1 MNRFSLSINLNL
13 VFQVAL
19 QVGFLKVFE
28 DVATVVL
35 DLVLS
40 QFVLFLHVIPD
51 RLDDGEIRSLC
62 GALAV
67 VRLLVQTK
75 ISLDYYN

>member
-1 MNRFSLSINLNL
+1 MHLKQLLPHVHLCI

-19 QVGFLKVFE
+19 QVEASWRRYHGSSGFS
-28 DVATVVL
+28 
-35 DLVLS
+35 LS

-75 ISLDYYN
+75 ILLDYYN

>member
-51 RLDDGEIRSLC
+51 RLDDGEIRSYQLLYIYMRNC
-62 GALAV
+62 G
-67 VRLLVQTK
+67 
-75 ISLDYYN
+75 SDNFFSPYF